1 MATMHPELRTAV
13 RVAQRLRQA
22 EESLDHTRR
31 EFYASVREAH
41 AAGVSLSEIAR
52 TLGVTRQAAQG
63 WIKRS
68 P

>member
-1 MATMHPELRTAV
+1 MAAMHSELRTAV
-13 RVAQRLRQA
+13 RVAKRLRQA
-22 EESLDHTRR
+22 EERLDHARR
-31 EFYASVREAH
+31 EFYAAVRAAH